1 MHSKEILER
10 SAPSLVGT
18 LAAALILAAPMTA
31 DAAESLQGICPNPI
45 VIQTD
50 WFPTPERAAAYQLVG
65 PGGRIDAERGRY
77 SGPLGD
83 TGVDVEVRLGGP
95 YTGFAPFTAV
105 MYQDESILLGYM
117 PTDQAVQNFEK
128 QPTISVLATL
138 DINPQVLVFDPA
150 TYDFKSIADIGKS
163 DATVL
168 YFEGLPFMD
177 FLLQKGLLRQD
188 QIDGGYDGSPARF
201 LASDGKLVFQGYAS
215 NEPYRYE
222 NDIEDWKR
230 PVRSLLINDAG
241 YEIYPENLA
250 VRPEALT
257 ERRECLQKL
266 VPMIQQAMVDY
277 VRNPGPTNDTL
288 IKIGEAIKVPVSLT
302 PGGNAYAVKTMLDL
316 KIMSNGANDTVGD
329 FDMAR
334 TQRVIDEQLR
344 PAFATRG
351 DPIREGLKAE
361 EIQTNEFIDPD
372 IGL

>member
-1 MHSKEILER
+1 MKFR
-10 SAPSLVGT
+10 TAWKGSAFASLSAFVVALVGST
-18 LAAALILAAPMTA
+18 SDA
-31 DAAESLQGICPNPI
+31 DADSLRGICPDPI

-50 WFPTPERAAAYQLVG
+50 WFPTPERAAAYQLIG
-65 PGGRIDAERGRY
+65 PGGQIDAEKGRY
-77 SGPLGD
+77 TGPLGD
-83 TGVDVEVRLGGP
+83 TGVSVEVRFGGP

-105 MYQDESILLGYM
+105 MYQDQSIMLGYM
-117 PTDQAVQNFEK
+117 PTDEAVQNFEK

-138 DINPQVLVFDPA
+138 DINPQVLIFDPA
-150 TYDFKSIADIGKS
+150 TYDFHTIADIGKS

-177 FLLQKGLLRQD
+177 FLLERGMLRHD

-201 LASDGKLVFQGYAS
+201 LASDGKLIFQGYAS

-222 NDIEDWKR
+222 NDIEGWKR
-230 PVRSLLINDAG
+230 PVKSLLINDAG

-250 VRPEALT
+250 VRPEILQ
-257 ERRECLQKL
+257 ERHECLTKL

-277 VRNPGPTNDTL
+277 VKNPGPTNDTL
-288 IKIGEAIKVPVSLT
+288 IKIGEAIKVPVPLT

-316 KIMSNGANDTVGD
+316 KIMSNGSNATVGD

-334 TQRVIDEQLR
+334 TQRVIDDQLR
-344 PAFATRG
+344 PVFASRG
-351 DPIREGLKAE
+351 NPIREGLKAE
-361 EIQTNEFIDPD
+361 EIQTNEFIDPH

>member
-1 MHSKEILER
+1 MDSKMTGKR
-10 SAPSLVGT
+10 SAPFLVGT
-18 LAAALILAAPMTA
+18 LAAAIVLAASTNVEA
-31 DAAESLQGICPNPI
+31 GESLQGICPDPI

-65 PGGRIDAERGRY
+65 PGGQIDAERGRY

-83 TGVDVEVRLGGP
+83 SGVNVEVRLGGP

-138 DINPQVLVFDPA
+138 DINPQVLIFDPA
-150 TYDFKSIADIGKS
+150 TYNFKSITDIGKS

-177 FLLQKGLLRQD
+177 FLIQKGLLRRD

-222 NDIEDWKR
+222 NDIEGWRK
-230 PVRSLLINDAG
+230 PVSSLLINNAG

-250 VRPEALT
+250 VRPEALE
-257 ERRECLQKL
+257 ERRECLKKL
-266 VPMIQQAMVDY
+266 VPMIQRAMVEY
-277 VRNPGPTNDTL
+277 VKNPEPINNTL

-302 PGGNAYAVKTMLDL
+302 PAGNAYAVKTMLDL
-316 KIMSNGANDTVGD
+316 KIMSNGSNGTVGD

-351 DPIREGLKAE
+351 DAVREGLKAE
-361 EIQTNEFIDPD
+361 EIQTNEFIDPN